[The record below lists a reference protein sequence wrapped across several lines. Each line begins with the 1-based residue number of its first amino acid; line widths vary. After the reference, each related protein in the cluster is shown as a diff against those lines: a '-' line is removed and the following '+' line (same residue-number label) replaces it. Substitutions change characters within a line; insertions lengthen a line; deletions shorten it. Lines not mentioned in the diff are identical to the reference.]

1 METLEI
7 KLNFEKQQL
16 ISIFRQLKPIERIQI
31 FAEFEEEFFEYF
43 FEDKTINRMTIEEY
57 NLKLENSEKEFL
69 NGDFFTSDEL
79 LKMVTKSC

>member
-16 ISIFRQLKPIERIQI
+16 ISIFKQLKPLERKQI

-57 NLKLENSEKEFL
+57 NLKLAESELAYKNGQFKTQKELEKEI
-69 NGDFFTSDEL
+69 E
-79 LKMVTKSC
+79 KWI